1 MAVSLTS
8 LEFLFGAAQTAFND
22 LFSNSAPFFPTYVI
36 GLSHV
41 LCLVAQSCPILSDP
55 RDCSPPGSFVHGDS
69 PRENTRVGCPALLQG
84 IFPTQGSNPGLPH
97 CRQIP
102 YRLSLP
108 GSHILNQKLSGSASK
123 LAPVTHWVPIFPGGA
138 NGKESAPQCRRHNRS
153 KFHVWVAKIP
163 LEEGMATHSNILA
176 QRIPWTEEP
185 GGLQSIGLQRIRHD
199 WNDLH
204 APRHPLSMT
213 TAVLEGLQNT
223 LHTLSYL
230 ILIKLNKV
238 SIAFI

>member
-1 MAVSLTS
+1 MLVSGIQQS
-8 LEFLFGAAQTAFND
+8 D
-22 LFSNSAPFFPTYVI
+22 LVTYIHTHIYNIYIHILNVSAKS
-36 GLSHV
+36 LSHV
-41 LCLVAQSCPILSDP
+41 WLFATPRTVACQAPLSVGFSWQKYWSGLP
-55 RDCSPPGSFVHGDS
+55 FPPPGESSWSRGRTHVSYISCTG
-69 PRENTRVGCPALLQG
+69 
-84 IFPTQGSNPGLPH
+84 
-97 CRQIP
+97 RQIP